1 MDSLPTVPSL
11 PTTSVFDGLTTFIR
25 DNAILMAVI
34 FVILLISAY
43 LNANFFKTLYHSM
56 NNILYLSAK
65 GTSDVVEPGLDQ
77 IQLLTKPEDY
87 KRHLKSEENLAPD
100 NAPVPQTEQIEVEYT
115 PQQQAQPHVQEEQA
129 QTPAVTEP
137 SVEGFSLKPMS
148 NKGST
153 LSKYAID
160 H

>member
-1 MDSLPTVPSL
+1 N
-11 PTTSVFDGLTTFIR
+11 GLNNFIR

-34 FVILLISAY
+34 FTILLISAY

-87 KRHLKSEENLAPD
+87 KRHLNKMD
-100 NAPVPQTEQIEVEYT
+100 NVDSTNIPNVEYT
-115 PQQQAQPHVQEEQA
+115 PQQQAPTQQQVQQQVQQQTQQQPDEVQLAVEQ
-129 QTPAVTEP
+129 PN
-137 SVEGFSLKPMS
+137 VEGFSSLKPIS
-148 NKGST
+148 QKSS
-153 LSKYAID
+153 LSKFSINP
-160 H
+160 